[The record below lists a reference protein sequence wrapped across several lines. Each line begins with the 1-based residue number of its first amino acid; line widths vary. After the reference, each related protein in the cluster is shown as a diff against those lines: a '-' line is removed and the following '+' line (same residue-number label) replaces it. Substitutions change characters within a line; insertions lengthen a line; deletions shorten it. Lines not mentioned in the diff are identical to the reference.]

1 MKTPC
6 KNEAYLVIIDIPQ
19 ELMFPGTLNTGYDLG
34 YTYDNSPG
42 KHFQLGRV
50 TESYYRKE
58 GSQAAGDSIS
68 NTHSFY
74 YDPNGNLTSEFV
86 ARNRLG
92 NSTTNNISR
101 RKLLWDGQNRLRGI
115 SEDGYV
121 SLYWYDADGNRT
133 VKEHLGGEAV
143 WVNGTKAGVKTD
155 SMEYSIYPSPYLSI
169 TGNRWT
175 KHYYI
180 GSERIASRTGTLGD
194 FAALHTPVLRI

>member
-1 MKTPC
+1 M
-6 KNEAYLVIIDIPQ
+6 
-19 ELMFPGTLNTGYDLG
+19 
-34 YTYDNSPG
+34 
-42 KHFQLGRV
+42 
-50 TESYYRKE
+50 
-58 GSQAAGDSIS
+58 
-68 NTHSFY
+68 
-74 YDPNGNLTSEFV
+74 
-86 ARNRLG
+86 ARDRLG
-92 NSTTNNISR
+92 NNTTNNISR

-155 SMEYSIYPSPYLSI
+155 SMEYSIYPSPYISI